1 MAELDALHE
10 RMNTLEDRIQGARE
24 RLALHSAL
32 HVDHATTLDQLTER
46 YQTLQQQLKDQSA
59 TLETEGVHVDSFE
72 KTVLEWVNGL
82 TLPH

>member
-1 MAELDALHE
+1 MAELDVLHQ
-10 RMNTLEDRIQGARE
+10 RMNTLEQRITEARE

-32 HVDHATTLDQLTER
+32 HVNHAATLDELTER
-46 YQTLQQQLKDQSA
+46 YEHLQRQLSRQTA

-82 TLPH
+82 TLPR